1 MLENGAFSDDGVVKA
16 AKDFVPV
23 LLKTDREVEGRY
35 GGVDGYPTVLF
46 ADGGEK
52 KQHELND
59 RSPAGVVKQMQEVL
73 AKVNPEVPW
82 ETTLEAAEEKA
93 KGRDGAPGK
102 LRVLVFADE
111 RETSQR
117 LLKAFRSREIIS
129 QGERVVFVKLPYA
142 KDAAGVETYKVK
154 QAATVV
160 VLDDEGKTLAS
171 TTSLKD
177 AKGVAALLQKHLKKD
192 PKKKP

>member
-1 MLENGAFSDDGVVKA
+1 MVKA
-16 AKDFVPV
+16 LKDFVPV
-23 LLKTDREVEGRY
+23 LVKGDREVSERY
-35 GGVDGYPTVLF
+35 GGIRSFPTVLF
-46 ADGGEK
+46 ADGGETVLQK
-52 KQHELND
+52 LGD
-59 RSPAGVVKQMQEVL
+59 RSPDGVVKQLQAIL
-73 AKVNPEVPW
+73 AKINPEVPW

-93 KGRDGAPGK
+93 KGKDGAPGK

-129 QGERVVFVKLPYA
+129 LGERVVFVKLPYA

-177 AKGVAALLQKHLKKD
+177 TKGIAALLQKHLKKD